1 MSAPVTFCP
10 APTFITVAEVAGVGP
25 PPVLVLPLG
34 VGVLFAGVELPP
46 PQPEMDNRIASKLA
60 GKAPRCK

>member
-1 MSAPVTFCP
+1 
-10 APTFITVAEVAGVGP
+10 
-25 PPVLVLPLG
+25 
-34 VGVLFAGVELPP
+34 VELPP